1 MAKFFYIMKKIIKSK
16 NMATIDSIN
25 RNSLNVFSNTYGA
38 DNSAQKQQIDFLAM
52 LMVQLKNQNPT
63 NPYDNQQFAA
73 QLATF
78 SQLEQLTDI
87 RKLMEDQADIFAL
100 IAMSMEN
107 TSLPSMI
114 GKYASA
120 TSDTLDID
128 GVNSAEIGYKV
139 NIAAV
144 SGKATIYD
152 SSGKAIRTI
161 DLANS
166 QVTAGNHTI
175 EWDGKDNN
183 GDKMLPGKYKVVIET
198 TESDGSTTKLMTH
211 TVGKIEAIRYKPTGT
226 VVVINGVEV
235 SLSAI
240 NDVRETPFS

>member
-1 MAKFFYIMKKIIKSK
+1 
-16 NMATIDSIN
+16 MATIDSIN
-25 RNSLNVFSNTYGA
+25 RNSLNVFSNTYGT

-52 LMVQLKNQNPT
+52 LMVQLKNQNPS

-100 IAMSMEN
+100 MAMSVEN

-128 GVNSAEIGYKV
+128 GMNPSEIGYKV
-139 NIAAV
+139 NLPGV
-144 SGKATIYD
+144 SGVATIYD
-152 SSGKAIRTI
+152 SAGKVVRTI
-161 DLANS
+161 ELSGS
-166 QVTAGNHTI
+166 QVVTGNHTI
-175 EWDGKDNN
+175 EWDGKDDN
-183 GDKMLPGKYKVVIET
+183 GDKMLPGKYKIVVESTET
-198 TESDGSTTKLMTH
+198 DGSTTKLETH
-211 TVGKIEAIRYKPTGT
+211 TVGKIEAIRYKNTGT
-226 VVVINGVEV
+226 VVVINGIEV
-235 SLSAI
+235 SLASI
-240 NDVRETPFS
+240 NDVRETK